1 MTSKDWQLAHDA
13 AARYEEVLV
22 PAILGPFAKALADWA
37 DINAI
42 DTVVDVGTGTGAAA
56 RYAAGRAGK
65 VIGTDVNPGMLTV
78 AGELPTVD
86 GAPIEWREA
95 SAYAL
100 PVEDRSV
107 DVVLCSQVLQFLKE
121 RTKALNEMKRVLKP
135 GKAAYISLWCDI
147 EQSPYFDALVKTI
160 AEHISEDT
168 AAGLG
173 AAFQLSD
180 ADEIRDLVV
189 SADFASVDME
199 VRTIELQLPPVP
211 EFVPRHIGATPMGAG
226 YKAADEAT
234 QQAIVDQMQKRMILY
249 QIEGGIRVPFRSHMI
264 KATKQ
269 EQVT

>member
-1 MTSKDWQLAHDA
+1 MTSKEWQLAHGA
-13 AARYEEVLV
+13 AARYEEILV

-37 DINAI
+37 DINTG

-65 VIGTDVNPGMLTV
+65 VIGMDVNPGMLAV
-78 AGELPTVD
+78 AGELPEVD

-100 PVEDRSV
+100 PMEDVSV

-121 RTKALNEMKRVLKP
+121 RTKALNEMKRILKP

-147 EQSPYFDALVKTI
+147 EQSPYFDALVKTV

-173 AAFQLSD
+173 SAFQLTD
-180 ADEIRDLVV
+180 ADEIHALMET
-189 SADFASVDME
+189 ADFGSVKMK
-199 VRTIELQLPPVP
+199 VSTIELPLSPVP

-226 YKAADEAT
+226 YNAAGEAT
-234 QQAIVDQMQKRMILY
+234 QQAILDAMQ
-249 QIEGGIRVPFRSHMI
+249 QH
-264 KATKQ
+264 
-269 EQVT
+269 